1 MRLAVILLFPFLGIF
16 NFFRIQGYPE
26 IGLLLLEGFIFSVLF
41 IQFFFKP
48 IISKD
53 GKLFY
58 GMSKKMN
65 PLESIHLKATGL
77 FVLTIVIGLLRSILS
92 NFRDLTTGSA
102 EIIIVISIIIFI
114 YSVVIDAIRK
124 DYFESLI
131 GLFGKSLFILLTLNI
146 FGSFLGINS
155 GIAANYNT
163 DLTNAYPF
171 IDYRILFPFT
181 VSGQILSIQAGI
193 VVIIGIFQLFQN
205 NNIIVFILSVAM
217 IAAGFFILVGH
228 GGRSAMLML
237 IIAILILGLFN
248 LVKTFLPILLLMSI
262 FFPILVLIDF
272 GILVEYIFDFF
283 GFNFSRNQGDI
294 ASFSNRDVIFGI
306 ALLSFLVEG
315 TLLNIIFGFGS
326 YGHVVSGISE
336 AYAFLFEYSY
346 ANPYEA
352 HVHNSALQIL
362 MDYGI
367 FGVLLFIF
375 LTLNSL
381 ALLKKTII
389 FKNKAGYQSNNIKL
403 YTSLYVYLVLT
414 SMTESTITYLSF
426 NVLSIFF
433 ILNLIIAFDCIDAR
447 FNKKDIISKKY

>member
-26 IGLLLLEGFIFSVLF
+26 IGLLLLEGFIFSVLS

-114 YSVVIDAIRK
+114 YCVVIDAIRK

-237 IIAILILGLFN
+237 IIALLILGLFN

-262 FFPILVLIDF
+262 FFPILVL
-272 GILVEYIFDFF
+272 
-283 GFNFSRNQGDI
+283 
-294 ASFSNRDVIFGI
+294 
-306 ALLSFLVEG
+306 
-315 TLLNIIFGFGS
+315 
-326 YGHVVSGISE
+326 
-336 AYAFLFEYSY
+336 
-346 ANPYEA
+346 
-352 HVHNSALQIL
+352 
-362 MDYGI
+362 
-367 FGVLLFIF
+367 
-375 LTLNSL
+375 SL
-381 ALLKKTII
+381 K
-389 FKNKAGYQSNNIKL
+389 
-403 YTSLYVYLVLT
+403 
-414 SMTESTITYLSF
+414 
-426 NVLSIFF
+426 
-433 ILNLIIAFDCIDAR
+433 
-447 FNKKDIISKKY
+447 